1 MKPKTLILMVVAI
14 GCGLVAS
21 YMTSRVIADKSDKPV
36 EEKVAVLV
44 ARQNIPMGT
53 MIKDPEKLFEEKQ
66 FTKGEEPKKAI
77 RSFDDL
83 KNKLLNKPLGAEQF
97 VTGDDLTDKE
107 QGGLPSVMPKGWRA
121 VAIKV
126 DAGSSVGGFV
136 LPHTRVDV
144 VSVVRQNENN
154 TYSKIILQNV
164 LVLAVDT
171 LAGRPEDGKQALVS
185 NTVTLQV
192 TPQQAET
199 LAMARELGTLNLI
212 LRAYGD
218 EDKVATTGVTPK
230 GANKGGMDGGDEG
243 NGLAE
248 GGTRHASTQVG
259 LSKIPDV
266 PKDIKP
272 SPTQVA
278 DVKPVEPPPPPKT
291 HTLTIYNGDN
301 VNKVIF
307 TLNDKDVPAEVKKT
321 VPAEV
326 KTEKAR
332 GSTGAADKPAKN
344 PQAK

>member
-1 MKPKTLILMVVAI
+1 
-14 GCGLVAS
+14 
-21 YMTSRVIADKSDKPV
+21 
-36 EEKVAVLV
+36 
-44 ARQNIPMGT
+44 
-53 MIKDPEKLFEEKQ
+53 
-66 FTKGEEPKKAI
+66 
-77 RSFDDL
+77 
-83 KNKLLNKPLGAEQF
+83 
-97 VTGDDLTDKE
+97 
-107 QGGLPSVMPKGWRA
+107 

-266 PKDIKP
+266 PKDINP
-272 SPTQVA
+272 APTQVA